1 MMLKSPVSDV
11 AYLTSAAI
19 FNNPLN
25 FAGIDQF
32 VAPACYKMFVEA
44 MQNSMPP
51 SWLKEYVWLA
61 DGTRGKAKFCA
72 GVCDPQNVGGKE
84 RHHGRAVIGRPRQPP
99 GAGERTWGFPSGT
112 RDK

>member
-51 SWLKEYVWLA
+51 SWLKEYDLA
-61 DGTRGKAKFCA
+61 GRWNARKGKVLC
-72 GVCDPQNVGGKE
+72 
-84 RHHGRAVIGRPRQPP
+84 
-99 GAGERTWGFPSGT
+99 WSL
-112 RDK
+112 